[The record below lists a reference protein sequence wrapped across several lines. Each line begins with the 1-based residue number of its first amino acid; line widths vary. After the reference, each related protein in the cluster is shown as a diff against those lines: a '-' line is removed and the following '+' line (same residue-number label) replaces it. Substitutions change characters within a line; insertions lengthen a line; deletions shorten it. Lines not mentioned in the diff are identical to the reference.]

1 MMIRVVYLNAVD
13 SIATSKLKPF
23 CTPNDNTCRPGNG
36 HKIDIFQYGS
46 MTK

>member
-13 SIATSKLKPF
+13 FIATSKLKPF
-23 CTPNDNTCRPGNG
+23 CTPNDDGNG